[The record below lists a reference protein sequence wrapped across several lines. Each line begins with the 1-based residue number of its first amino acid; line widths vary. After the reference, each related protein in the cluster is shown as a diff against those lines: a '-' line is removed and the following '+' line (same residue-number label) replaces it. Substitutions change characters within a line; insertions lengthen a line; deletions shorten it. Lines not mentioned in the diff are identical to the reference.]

1 MRGLFRSYD
10 ARAKE
15 NLTASRSAL
24 FDYFLTIRTGK
35 SASVMESR
43 DRLGTRKPDP
53 AALIGTDASA
63 PHQLLLPSKYRSEP
77 CLRAK
82 DSLSVCL

>member
-24 FDYFLTIRTGK
+24 FDNFLTISTGK
-35 SASVMESR
+35 SAR
-43 DRLGTRKPDP
+43 GIQAR
-53 AALIGTDASA
+53 SA
-63 PHQLLLPSKYRSEP
+63 PDRVIIHGVMRKGSTCPI
-77 CLRAK
+77 
-82 DSLSVCL
+82 